1 MTIPWGDVSTAYHST
16 GIPNI
21 RVYSATPPSRSAR

>member
-16 GIPNI
+16 GIPDI
-21 RVYSATPPSRSAR
+21 EVYMAASLRR